1 MNGPMFDGA
10 LTSAAFWGGPAQ
22 VIAGAM
28 LLGGG
33 FFALVA
39 GLGIVRFPDA
49 FTRMHAATKAGTLGV
64 GLIVVAL
71 ALVSEEGRVIGKAVA
86 TAVFLLATAP
96 IGAHLIGRAAARS
109 LDSAEDTRRDGPLDG
124 GAGD

>member
-1 MNGPMFDGA
+1 MSGEM
-10 LTSAAFWGGPAQ
+10 LSAGFWGGAAD
-22 VIAGAM
+22 VAAGIM

-64 GLIVVAL
+64 GLIVAAL
-71 ALVSEEGRVIGKAVA
+71 ALVSEEGRVVGKA
-86 TAVFLLATAP
+86 
-96 IGAHLIGRAAARS
+96 
-109 LDSAEDTRRDGPLDG
+109 
-124 GAGD
+124 